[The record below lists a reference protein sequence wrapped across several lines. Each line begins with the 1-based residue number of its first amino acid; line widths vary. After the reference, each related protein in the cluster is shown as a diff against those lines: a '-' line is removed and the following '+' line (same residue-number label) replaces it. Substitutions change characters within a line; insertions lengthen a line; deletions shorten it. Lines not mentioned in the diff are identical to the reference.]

1 MLGRLGQAEV
11 NKYIRSHLDYAG
23 YMGEL
28 FTSDA
33 EEEIYRVSGGIPRMV
48 NRICEK
54 SLMYA
59 YQQKKRMI
67 DGHMVRYVADH
78 EMLQTESLSM

>member
-1 MLGRLGQAEV
+1 
-11 NKYIRSHLDYAG
+11 
-23 YMGEL
+23 MGDL

-33 EEEIYRVSGGIPRMV
+33 EEEIYRVSGGIPRMI

-54 SLMYA
+54 TLLYA

-78 EMLQTESLSM
+78 EMMQADTIKMQVGR